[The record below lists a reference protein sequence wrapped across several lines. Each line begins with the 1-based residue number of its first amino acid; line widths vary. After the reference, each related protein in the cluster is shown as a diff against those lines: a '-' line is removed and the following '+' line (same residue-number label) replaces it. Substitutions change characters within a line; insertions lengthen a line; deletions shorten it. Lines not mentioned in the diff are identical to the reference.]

1 MGSIFHTHGY
11 IQQQTMSDVKSE
23 AFITLADL
31 STVISAKAPATGV
44 DIKMAADSTITKAL
58 NKDFLITAFGDQ
70 PVYITISGMQITY
83 IPNHESC
90 KGSVANQKQSV
101 MDFYVQNKVS
111 NDPSKRIDVSII
123 AGGKSHA
130 FKCAIMNLDI
140 QNDTQGSEYGFCRY
154 KITLVGVLTGGQ

>member
-1 MGSIFHTHGY
+1 
-11 IQQQTMSDVKSE
+11 MSDVQSE

-31 STVISAKAPATGV
+31 GTVISAKAPATGV
-44 DIKMAADSTITKAL
+44 DIKMATDSTITKAL

-83 IPNHESC
+83 VPGDCEGVTNE
-90 KGSVANQKQSV
+90 KKSV

-123 AGGKSHA
+123 AGGNSHA

>member
-1 MGSIFHTHGY
+1 MGNIFHTHGY
-11 IQQQTMSDVKSE
+11 IQKQTIPDGPSD

-31 STVISAKAPATGV
+31 GTVISAKAPATGV

-83 IPNHESC
+83 MPGTC
-90 KGSVANQKQSV
+90 KGANEKQSV

-123 AGGKSHA
+123 AGGNSHA

-140 QNDTQGSEYGFCRY
+140 QNDTQGSEFGFCRY

>member
-1 MGSIFHTHGY
+1 MGNSIFHTHGY
-11 IQQQTMSDVKSE
+11 IHQQTMSDGPSE

-31 STVISAKAPATGV
+31 GTVISAKAPATGV

-83 IPNHESC
+83 MPESC
-90 KGSVANQKQSV
+90 KGAGEKQSV

-123 AGGKSHA
+123 AGGNSHA

>member
-1 MGSIFHTHGY
+1 MGNSIFHTHGY
-11 IQQQTMSDVKSE
+11 IHQQTTSDGPSE

-31 STVISAKAPATGV
+31 GTVISAKAPATGV

-83 IPNHESC
+83 IPESC
-90 KGSVANQKQSV
+90 KGAGGKQSV
-101 MDFYVQNKVS
+101 MDFYMQNKVS

-123 AGGKSHA
+123 AGGNSHA

-140 QNDTQGSEYGFCRY
+140 QNDTQGAEYGFCRY
-154 KITLVGVLTGGQ
+154 KITLVGVLAGGK